1 MNSIS
6 HICSKKLLSTSET
19 GDQPALFSGDEP
31 PLDCHRYVNDLVQ
44 LARSVLEMGGTVPA
58 CVFLGDRASG
68 LFSPLDNALGLA
80 SSSTELIKLMA
91 LFSASDIILMIGES
105 WMIREDSPLS
115 KRKIRRK
122 FGSIEASPYA
132 VDGFSIAIET
142 CDGIWLSEVE
152 IKRSPKG
159 SRSIGSVEFLRAS
172 AEDWEKMRLLPK
184 QR

>member
-1 MNSIS
+1 MNSVS
-6 HICSKKLLSTSET
+6 NICSKELLSSSKT

-31 PLDCHRYVNDLVQ
+31 PLDCHRYVNEMVQ
-44 LARSVLEMGGTVPA
+44 LAKSVLEMGGTVPA
-58 CVFLGDRASG
+58 CVFLGDRVSG
-68 LFSPLDNALGLA
+68 VFSPLVDALGLA

-91 LFSASDIILMIGES
+91 LFSASDVILMIGES
-105 WMIREDSPLS
+105 WIVRKDASLS
-115 KRKIRRK
+115 KQKIRRK

-142 CDGIWLSEVE
+142 RDGIWVSEVE

-172 AEDWEKMRLLPK
+172 TEEWEQMRLLPK
-184 QR
+184 HR